1 MKCGSCGFDT
11 DGKRF
16 CTNCGAPLNREAEPA
31 ERTGNERRDF
41 REGGQRENNSEEIRN
56 TDGYSEREAAA
67 ERRNK
72 AETAEERWSKTEAT
86 ERRNKSET
94 AEERWGETEAA
105 EERRNKA
112 ESAEERRSKTET
124 TEEQRD
130 KTNPAEEPQDGAE
143 TSEEPQ
149 QPTADNFAEELNS
162 LLNEVRVSEGDRER
176 PLSEE
181 TPNFA
186 LEEREAESEAMLNLK
201 KFEEGS
207 ITHPKDKPREKRKF
221 YCPQNPMLWAFLCL
235 LVFGLILGGLTAFF
249 FNVELDGAQ
258 IVFGIAFAVFTAA
271 VLAIDF
277 VYYLPAAWELDR
289 LLKGKGVRLEY
300 KLKKYE
306 TAELAQRAKK
316 RNRGFYLAIGLFG
329 LAFSVYYI
337 YIIANA
343 IVTTNLMWISLIF
356 SICVFVIFALL
367 FFIMPKINYDR
378 MMVNGEKVIIGS
390 KSVYYG
396 GVYYHWRRI
405 QPEATF
411 GNLNTKRHKLDIT
424 FTQEFKNGAS
434 KRRKVEIYAP
444 DSAIRGI
451 SELLREYETSV
462 KRYQEK
468 QERNSIINDLDSKDK
483 NNKKK
488 EKR

>member
-1 MKCGSCGFDT
+1 MKCGNCGFDT

-31 ERTGNERRDF
+31 ERTGGERGDF

-56 TDGYSEREAAA
+56 TDGYSEREAEGISGELRQKAETEAEQRNKAEAADERRSRSEAA
-67 ERRNK
+67 EEQRDKSDTANERQNK
-72 AETAEERWSKTEAT
+72 SETADELRSEAETAEE
-86 ERRNKSET
+86 
-94 AEERWGETEAA
+94 
-105 EERRNKA
+105 
-112 ESAEERRSKTET
+112 
-124 TEEQRD
+124 
-130 KTNPAEEPQDGAE
+130 
-143 TSEEPQ
+143 PQ
-149 QPTADNFAEELNS
+149 QSGADNFAEELNS
-162 LLNEVRVSEGDRER
+162 LLDEVRVNEGNTADRER

-181 TPNFA
+181 VPDFD

-207 ITHPKDKPREKRKF
+207 ITHPKDKPKEKRKF
-221 YCPQNPMLWAFLCL
+221 YCPKNPMLWAFLCL

-367 FFIMPKINYDR
+367 FFIMPKINYER
-378 MMVNGEKVIIGS
+378 MMVNGEKVIIGN

-451 SELLREYETSV
+451 SDLLREYETSV
-462 KRYQEK
+462 KGYQEK

-483 NNKKK
+483 NDKKKK